1 MINDSV
7 SKSILKHLYLRIDFK
22 TGLLASFEI
31 ESSTGYSGI
40 FGLLM
45 MVKQKVF

>member
-7 SKSILKHLYLRIDFK
+7 SKSILKYLYLRIDFK

-31 ESSTGYSGI
+31 ESNTGYSGI